1 MSVVL
6 TIASISFSLFV
17 VCLWLFSREH
27 HSQKRFFLSGVRQA
41 LDRLLMSIS
50 QSLQHGIT
58 YISKY
63 VIKLSWYYSLHAFLR
78 IILQF
83 LAGVY
88 YFVEKM
94 LHNNR
99 DRARKIR
106 QDRKRNS
113 ISHLGILVDHQTV
126 NKLSEEQKKKLKE
139 KSLNQK

>member
-1 MSVVL
+1 MTVAL
-6 TIASISFSLFV
+6 TIASISFALFV
-17 VCLWLFSREH
+17 VCVWVFSREQQTH
-27 HSQKRFFLSGVRQA
+27 KRFFLPGIRQA
-41 LDRLLMSIS
+41 LDRVLLTLS
-50 QSLQHGIT
+50 QSVQNGIT
-58 YISKY
+58 YIGKY
-63 VIKLSWYYSLHAFLR
+63 IIKLSWYYSLHAFLR
-78 IILQF
+78 LILQF

-139 KSLNQK
+139 RSLNQK